1 MEEKTREVEDKKQLR
16 KNGRESKEKKGRR
29 KVVDALR
36 VRRKTGSANKLEE
49 SRVFVHLLRFAS
61 NRLSERPR
69 IFPELVGLPV
79 GLRRT
84 FGQMALPSYK
94 KKKNKYY
101 RPNIR
106 RKKT

>member
-1 MEEKTREVEDKKQLR
+1 M
-16 KNGRESKEKKGRR
+16 
-29 KVVDALR
+29 DALR

-84 FGQMALPSYK
+84 FGQMALPSYT
-94 KKKNKYY
+94 
-101 RPNIR
+101 
-106 RKKT
+106 KKTNIIDLISEERRHRKAKPKIPINHSFRYHIW